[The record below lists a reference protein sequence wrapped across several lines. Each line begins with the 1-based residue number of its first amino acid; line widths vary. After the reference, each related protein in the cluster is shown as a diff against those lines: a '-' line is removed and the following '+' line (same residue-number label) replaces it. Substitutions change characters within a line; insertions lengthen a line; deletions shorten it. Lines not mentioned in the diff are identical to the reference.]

1 MPRPGAGADNGEEE
15 SGLGEPPDGD
25 VLDVDPTGRYICY
38 KEILGK
44 GAFKTVYKA
53 FDELDG
59 IEVAW
64 NLVKIDDVLQ
74 SPEDLERLYSEVH
87 LLKLLKHENIIKFY
101 TSWIDEQN
109 KTINI
114 ITELFTSGSLRQY
127 RKKHKKVDMKAVKG
141 WARQILTGLTYLH
154 CHDPPIIHRDLKCDN
169 VFINGNHGEVKIGDL
184 GLATIMQRTN
194 ARTVIGTP
202 EFMAPELYDEDYNE
216 LVDIYSFG
224 MCLLEMVTFEYPYSE
239 CRNSAQI
246 FKKVSSGIKPAALSK
261 VTDTEVKAFIEK
273 CIVPA
278 AQRLPAKELLKD
290 PFLQF
295 NGLTGTLESC
305 PLPLPKM
312 DAFEDNCTHNNE
324 SCASSRNLSLSF
336 DVDFDN
342 TELPLITLVKNP
354 GDESNLT
361 VMEAKKAVNGKR
373 FILKG
378 ERNDDKSMSLLLRI
392 EHGPCRPRHV
402 HFLFYL
408 DSDTPLS
415 VASEMVD
422 QIELVDQD
430 VKCIAQLI
438 DTLLINLIPGWKPCV
453 PTHLLARLNCHAEAK
468 HRCSSSYSSMI
479 SFQNIFETNASH
491 ADSTGQLHGNDAS
504 TRIHDDIAHLD
515 FESLSINCT
524 DERASAASLFSTMST
539 ERDDKCPVSCGFT
552 SPGDYH
558 CHGPAV
564 KQGMDKVNTVDKEH
578 GRNVLYNIPSS
589 RLQIGDPS
597 TDVDKDHV
605 DIDANDHE
613 LRLELE
619 SIESQYKQA
628 LEDMCKKKQ
637 QAIEAAKRR
646 AAHRKQL
653 LTQ

>member
-246 FKKVSSGIKPAALSK
+246 LRKSHRWQILILISPFIIGCLGNKAAALSK

-278 AQRLPAKELLKD
+278 AQRLPAK
-290 PFLQF
+290 
-295 NGLTGTLESC
+295 GTIEG
-305 PLPLPKM
+305 
-312 DAFEDNCTHNNE
+312 
-324 SCASSRNLSLSF
+324 SF
-336 DVDFDN
+336 SPIQWFDR
-342 TELPLITLVKNP
+342 NP
-354 GDESNLT
+354 GE
-361 VMEAKKAVNGKR
+361 
-373 FILKG
+373 
-378 ERNDDKSMSLLLRI
+378 
-392 EHGPCRPRHV
+392 HV

-479 SFQNIFETNASH
+479 SFQNIFETNASL

-524 DERASAASLFSTMST
+524 HERASAASLFSTMST

-597 TDVDKDHV
+597 TVVDKDHV